1 MNISYL
7 LYQAERPLTA
17 AQQRDADIT
26 AGQLAAA
33 IGRTG
38 HSLRQAVTGNAGTKR
53 ADRRQAGSHPN
64 GAAAN
69 HTVPHPRQAQ

>member
-17 AQQRDADIT
+17 AQQREADIT

-33 IGRTG
+33 IGRAG
-38 HSLRQAVTGNAGTKR
+38 HSLRHAVAGGADTKR
-53 ADRRQAGSHPN
+53 ALWRQAGSRAT
-64 GAAAN
+64 GTAGQCA
-69 HTVPHPRQAQ
+69 VPRPREAQ

>member
-17 AQQRDADIT
+17 AQQREADIT

-33 IGRTG
+33 IGRAG
-38 HSLRQAVTGNAGTKR
+38 HSLRHAVTGNAGTKR
-53 ADRRQAGSHPN
+53 QNRRPAGSRTATT
-64 GAAAN
+64 AAQCG
-69 HTVPHPRQAQ
+69 R

>member
-17 AQQRDADIT
+17 AQQREADIT

-33 IGRTG
+33 IGRAG
-38 HSLRQAVTGNAGTKR
+38 HSLRHAVTGNAAAKR
-53 ADRRQAGSHPN
+53 AHRGS
-64 GAAAN
+64 GAVNCA
-69 HTVPHPRQAQ
+69 VPRPRQAQ

>member
-17 AQQRDADIT
+17 AQQRDADIA

-33 IGRTG
+33 IGRAG
-38 HSLRQAVTGNAGTKR
+38 HSLRLAVTGS
-53 ADRRQAGSHPN
+53 ADTRRGQRRQAGSRAT
-64 GAAAN
+64 GTAAQCA
-69 HTVPHPRQAQ
+69 VPRPREAR

>member
-17 AQQRDADIT
+17 AQQREADVT

-33 IGRTG
+33 IGRAG
-38 HSLRQAVTGNAGTKR
+38 HSLRQAITGNAATKR
-53 ADRRQAGSHPN
+53 AQGCPAV
-64 GAAAN
+64 AN
-69 HTVPHPRQAQ
+69 CAVPRPREAR